1 MKSVMTAFDATNSK
15 YWIMTKS
22 NFSLLEVNQ
31 LYADCSSIMLVMEVR
46 YTLSKEAT

>member
-1 MKSVMTAFDATNSK
+1 MKLVMTTFDVTSSK

-31 LYADCSSIMLVMEVR
+31 LHADCSSIMPVKEVK